1 MPLVRLKAKRLASLL
16 KRRVGE
22 AKTPLILSFVVID
35 EKMGEINLAEEGS
48 ESVLYVSDMLQ
59 WVEEKWYRND
69 VRRAPRFNPLQFLK
83 DYESVFEGRSGK
95 PSGYNVHGF
104 RPDQEPMWVHP
115 SKLYSE
121 YKAKELIDPDKL
133 ALLRRWNFSALGT
146 DLIGQGERGFIGLRE
161 QRVYE
166 YVEAHDEE
174 LAKSLLRP
182 LARAS
187 DGDVTVDFEEL
198 YVLPPRISRLSEFA
212 NSTLDKLS
220 ASERVVLAKAVL
232 ERFARLHDLR
242 VAHRDAGGHCIW
254 VERAP
259 RVIVSGFPA
268 AHYPSAKTVG
278 GFRDRVKVERADIP
292 EDVGLAAE
300 GTPYHRDVFHL
311 AVLVHQLLY
320 GERPPKVKGTYEF
333 VARTED
339 AFDGAFNQLFRKAL
353 SQEPR
358 DRYEN
363 ARAMLEALNATAAR
377 DSEQVIDLSA
387 FEAHKAKTR
396 ARDYP
401 ELEAPI
407 VDDDDLLSYRSTF
420 NDVPVLVKEW
430 HGVEPDARRPDVAI
444 RLLAFLERARNL
456 AAAGL
461 DGLPKILDYGLSRRS
476 LLLVQAWVE
485 GVTLDAWSAGDR
497 TLEERL
503 QVSRSLTTTLSR
515 MHELEWTHGDI
526 KPQNVV
532 VRPDGVAVFIDV
544 LDFRRNANEV
554 YSTAYLPEDYKTLS
568 PFDRDCYGLAAV
580 LEEVLIN
587 GRSGAE
593 LEPLKDIQEEI
604 LRLLVERSV
613 MSLAPLE
620 SALLGRSDVELAASE
635 SYVLQV
641 RNLGAMGFAAGE
653 IVSDNGSFHLSM
665 ENSRSRPGSLRVHLV
680 GPGTRLTLEWDR
692 ADNDVAWIG
701 LRRIDLAEFV
711 RSQNRS
717 AGRVRARISVADG
730 PVSDGHSIRQAIAE
744 WVQQFAATKTVG
756 GEDAS
761 GVAGEDVLPSE
772 EPPPSDTAG
781 TEEVR
786 QSRAIDVVGLWQA
799 LLAAEEEAL
808 PIATVAGEVHPNPR
822 RPYQML
828 VPCVIDSSAF
838 DPDTDDYAWV
848 ERQTNDGGWR
858 RCGDLELRD
867 TNLRSDPELAIE
879 RWMGKPPKVGDKLR
893 LRSNMENA
901 SLSRRLAA
909 VERILDGRSV
919 VSNLAEYFQPGENQ
933 PDPVQYREPTDE
945 ALDAYTLEDRSLNAS
960 QLQAFKRAVSS
971 GPLSLLQGPP
981 GTGKTWFIACL
992 LHYLVTKESAR
1003 RILVVSQAHE
1013 AVNNALEKAL
1023 ELFQAKGMALNAVRL
1038 GFETSVSDTVKHLH
1052 SGALEQSYRERFKA
1066 EYKER
1071 VVRLAKD
1078 IGLSPDFA
1086 ADAVSLHTTL
1096 GHLANQ
1102 IGSLDGDLD
1111 DAEQKDAPPESKFVN
1126 ARTRRTRLLETFE
1139 DICRSNYS
1147 YEVGEKSV
1155 GEVVDE
1161 LFERLQS
1168 SHGVDSP
1175 QAIRRLKDLLA
1186 LSDDWLRTLG
1196 EPSANFAEFLARS
1209 RTIVA
1214 GTLVGIGRRAAGVVQ
1229 NFYDWVIIDEAARAT
1244 PSELAVAMQAG
1255 RRILLV
1261 GDHKQLPPNFTEEVR
1276 ERVASRLG
1284 VSQSSEAFHSDFERL
1299 FDSQYGRKAGAS
1311 FQVQY
1316 RMAPAIGELVS
1327 RCFYEKLETGRG
1339 KSTLVA
1345 DDQPPKLRDEL
1356 VWVDTAPMGN
1366 RARENTSPDGKDSW
1380 NEAEANVVMGLVRQL
1395 LKNPR
1400 LVEKLCAGLAPGE
1413 PFMGIICMY
1422 SKQRDLLNRMKSQAH
1437 WLPTELKRLIKVDTV
1452 DAYQGKE
1459 NRLIIVSTVR
1469 NNPQQYPGFLRLP
1482 NRVNVALS
1490 RAMEKLIIVGS
1501 TRMWRGK
1508 NRELPFGKVL
1518 TNFES
1523 LASEHRASVVNAQ
1536 EFA

>member
-1 MPLVRLKAKRLASLL
+1 
-16 KRRVGE
+16 
-22 AKTPLILSFVVID
+22 VVD
-35 EKMGEINLAEEGS
+35 EKLDKIDLAEEGS

-69 VRRAPRFNPLQFLK
+69 IRRPPRFNPLQFLK
-83 DYESVFEGRSGK
+83 DYESVFEGRAGK
-95 PSGYNVHGF
+95 PAGYTVHGF
-104 RPDQEPMWVHP
+104 RPDQDPMWVHP

-121 YKAKELIDPDKL
+121 YKAKELVDPDKL

-182 LARAS
+182 LTRAS
-187 DGDVTVDFEEL
+187 EGDVTVDFEEL
-198 YVLPPRISRLSEFA
+198 YVLPPRIARLSEFA
-212 NSTLDKLS
+212 NSTLDRLS
-220 ASERVVLAKAVL
+220 ASERVVLTKAVL

-268 AHYPSAKTVG
+268 AHYPTAKTVG
-278 GFRDRVKVERADIP
+278 GFRDRVKVERADLP
-292 EDVGLAAE
+292 EDVGHAAE

-320 GERPPKVKGTYEF
+320 GERPPKVNGTYEF
-333 VARTED
+333 VARGDD
-339 AFDGAFNQLFRKAL
+339 AFEGCFNDLLRKAL
-353 SQEPR
+353 AREPG
-358 DRYEN
+358 DRFEN
-363 ARAMLEALNATAAR
+363 ARAMLEAVNAAASG
-377 DSEQVIDLSA
+377 DSEQVIELSA

-401 ELEAPI
+401 ELEPPI
-407 VDDDDLLSYRSTF
+407 VDDDDLLCYRSAA
-420 NDVPVLVKEW
+420 NDLPVLVKEW
-430 HGVEPDARRPDVAI
+430 HGVEPDTRRPDLAI
-444 RLLAFLERARNL
+444 RLLSFLERARNL

-461 DGLPKILDYGLSRRS
+461 EGLPRIVDYGLSRRS
-476 LLLVQAWVE
+476 LLLVQEWVE
-485 GVTLDAWSAGDR
+485 GVTLDAWNAADR
-497 TLEERL
+497 PLEERL
-503 QVSRSLTTTLSR
+503 QVARSLTTTLSR
-515 MHELEWTHGDI
+515 MHELEWAHGDI

-532 VRPDGVAVFIDV
+532 VCPDGAAVFIDV
-544 LDFRRNANEV
+544 LDFRRNTDEV
-554 YSTAYLPEDYKTLS
+554 YSTAYLPEDYKKLG
-568 PFDRDCYGLAAV
+568 PFDRDCYSLAAV
-580 LEEVLIN
+580 LEELLIN
-587 GRSGAE
+587 GRSGSE
-593 LEPLKDIQEEI
+593 LEPLRDIQEEI
-604 LRLLVERSV
+604 LRLMVERSV

-620 SALLGRSDVELAASE
+620 SALLGKSDGELAASE

-641 RNLGAMGFAAGE
+641 RNLGATGFAAGE
-653 IVSDNGSFHLSM
+653 IVSDNGSFHLSI
-665 ENSRSRPGSLRVHLV
+665 ENSRSRAGALRVHLV
-680 GPGTRLTLEWDR
+680 GPGARLTLEWDR
-692 ADNDVAWIG
+692 DDKDVTWIG

-717 AGRVRARISVADG
+717 AGRVRARISVVDG
-730 PVSDGHSIRQAIAE
+730 HTSDGQSIRHE
-744 WVQQFAATKTVG
+744 VENWVQEFAKPKAGV
-756 GEDAS
+756 GEDAVVAVDEGVSPVS
-761 GVAGEDVLPSE
+761 GEDNSARAGEELLPSDSGPSDERSQTRPIDVLS
-772 EPPPSDTAG
+772 
-781 TEEVR
+781 
-786 QSRAIDVVGLWQA
+786 LWQA

-808 PIATVAGEVHPNPR
+808 PIATVTGDVHPNPR

-828 VPCVIDSSAF
+828 VPCVVDSSAF

-867 TNLRSDPELAIE
+867 TNLRGDPELAIE
-879 RWMGKPPKVGDKLR
+879 RWSGRPPKVGDKLR

-919 VSNLAEYFQPGENQ
+919 VGNLADYFQPGESQ

-960 QLQAFKRAVSS
+960 QREAFKRAVSS

-1078 IGLSPDFA
+1078 IGLSPEFA
-1086 ADAVSLHTTL
+1086 AEVVSLHTTL

-1111 DAEQKDAPPESKFVN
+1111 ESEPKDAASENKFVN
-1126 ARTRRTRLLETFE
+1126 ARTRRARLLETFE
-1139 DICRSNYS
+1139 DICRSKYG
-1147 YEVGEKSV
+1147 YELGQKSV

-1161 LFERLQS
+1161 LLDQIQS

-1261 GDHKQLPPNFTEEVR
+1261 GDHKQLPPNFSEEVR
-1276 ERVASRLG
+1276 ERVAARLG

-1316 RMAPAIGELVS
+1316 RMAPAIGQLVS
-1327 RCFYEKLETGRG
+1327 RSFYEKLETGRG
-1339 KSTLVA
+1339 KSTLLA
-1345 DDQPPKLRDEL
+1345 DDQPPRLREEL

-1366 RARENTSPDGKDSW
+1366 RARENTSPDDKDCW
-1380 NEAEANVVMGLVRQL
+1380 NEGEANVVMGIVRQL

-1400 LVEKLCAGLAPGE
+1400 LVEKLCFGLAPGE

-1437 WLPTELKRLIKVDTV
+1437 WIPTDLKRLIKVDTV

-1518 TNFES
+1518 ANFDT
-1523 LASEHRASVVNAQ
+1523 LVGEHRASVVNAQ